1 MSRAFKA
8 AILLAAAAGLSQIT
22 ASANG
27 SGAGAMSMPSSSMA
41 PRTPEERA
49 VEAYRN
55 GDGHRVKGRKLEAE
69 AATKKGGDA
78 GKALS
83 KARGEFEKALKDF
96 KNAAQLNPQVFQAY
110 NGMGYAYRKTGDFA
124 KALEMYD
131 QAIMMAPG
139 FYAEAVEYRAEAY
152 LSLHRVDDARKA
164 YLELLAADRKQADD
178 LMLAMKA
185 WVAARRAN
193 ASGVD
198 AATIDAFEKWIGE
211 RDGIAKE
218 TRLMGVTSRYA
229 GW

>member
-1 MSRAFKA
+1 MSRALKA
-8 AILLAAAAGLSQIT
+8 AVLLAAAVGFSQVT

-27 SGAGAMSMPSSSMA
+27 SGAGATSMPSSSMA

-49 VEAYRN
+49 IEAYKN

-69 AATKKGGDA
+69 AASKKGSDA
-78 GKALS
+78 GKAAS
-83 KARGEFEKALKDF
+83 KARGEFEEALKNF
-96 KNAAQLNPQVFQAY
+96 KSAAQFNPQLFQAY
-110 NGMGYAYRKTGDFA
+110 NGMGYAYRKTGDFV

-131 QAIMMAPG
+131 QAISMAPG

-152 LSLHRVDDARKA
+152 LSLNRVDDARQA
-164 YLELLAADRKQADD
+164 YLELFAADRKQADS
-178 LMLAMKA
+178 LMAAMKD
-185 WVAARRAN
+185 WVAARRAG

-211 RDGIAKE
+211 REGIAKE
-218 TRLMGVTSRYA
+218 TRLMAVTSRYA